1 MKEIKRLLVA
11 FDGTEDSVNALNT
24 AANLSKQ
31 LDAAIT
37 VAHVFD
43 ESAATITADSGR
55 YPANTTYMT
64 DGLQNYPVTPA
75 PVDQAGTM
83 GAEENRDYTGGRT
96 TEVSVQANNIL
107 EENNCSGEVKVL
119 DGDPAEAI
127 TVFAEEIQADMIIM
141 GSRHLS
147 GLKKLFSGS
156 VSEKVSSSSKL
167 PVLIV

>member
-31 LDAAIT
+31 LNAAIT

-43 ESAATITADSGR
+43 ESAAAITADSSR

-64 DGLQNYPVTPA
+64 DGLQNYPVPPSA
-75 PVDQAGTM
+75 VDQGSM
-83 GAEENRDYTGGRT
+83 GAEENQDYIGGRT
-96 TEVSVQANNIL
+96 TEVSVQASNIL

-127 TVFAEEIQADMIIM
+127 TVYAEEIQADMIIM

-156 VSEKVSSSSKL
+156 VSEKVSSSTNL